1 MADNV
6 ELNPGAGGSIVAAD
20 DIGGVLFQR
29 VKVVHGADGVSAGDV
44 STANPLPVLTMDHDR
59 TVLAYWAVAAAA
71 GTTGT
76 ETAITLSRS
85 NAPGATVTTGTSFAP
100 AAGKRFRLTSF
111 SVATRGNA
119 TATVQTTTFSLRVN
133 TGGAVTTSSAVMLAA
148 RSATPAT
155 ASAWDRVTL
164 VWSGDGPEIIGDGTL
179 QFGLTAN
186 ATYVTNAPTWDV
198 TITGYEY

>member
-6 ELNPGAGGSIVAAD
+6 QLNPGAGGSVIAAD
-20 DIGGVLFQR
+20 DIGGVAFQR
-29 VKVVHGADGVSAGDV
+29 VKVVHGADGTNDGDV
-44 STANPLPVLTMDHDR
+44 SRVNPLPVLTMDHDR
-59 TVLAYWAVAAAA
+59 TVLAFWAVAAAA

-85 NAPGATVTTGTSFAP
+85 NAPGATVTTGTSFVVTS
-100 AAGKRFRLTSF
+100 GKRFRLTSMT
-111 SVATRGNA
+111 VATRGNA
-119 TATVQTTTFSLRVN
+119 TATVQTTTFALRVN
-133 TGGAVTTSSAVMLAA
+133 TGGAVTTSSAVMLSA

-164 VWSGDGPEIIGDGTL
+164 TWSGDGPEITGDGTL
-179 QFGLTAN
+179 QFGMTAA
-186 ATYVTNAPTWDV
+186 ATYTTNAPTWDV

>member
-6 ELNPGAGGSIVAAD
+6 QLNAGAGGSIIAAD
-20 DIGGVLFQR
+20 DIGGVSYQR
-29 VKVVHGADGVSAGDV
+29 VKVVHGADGVNDGDV
-44 STANPLPVLTMDHDR
+44 SGTNPLPVLAMDRDR
-59 TVLAYWAVAAAA
+59 TVLAYWAVGAASGA
-71 GTTGT
+71 TGV

-100 AAGKRFRLTSF
+100 ATGKRFRLTSF
-111 SVATRGNA
+111 SVATRGNNTA
-119 TATVQTTTFSLRVN
+119 TAQTTTFSLRVN

-155 ASAWDRVTL
+155 ANAWDRVTL
-164 VWSGDGPEIIGDGTL
+164 TWSGDGPEIVGDGTL
-179 QFGLTAN
+179 QFGMTAA
-186 ATYVTNAPTWDV
+186 ATYTTNAPTWDV

>member
-6 ELNPGAGGSIVAAD
+6 ELNPGAGGSVIAAD
-20 DIGGVLFQR
+20 DIGGVSYQR
-29 VKVVHGADGVSAGDV
+29 VKVVHGADGVSDGDV
-44 STANPLPVLTMDHDR
+44 SGTNPLPVLAMDRDR

-71 GTTGT
+71 GATTV
-76 ETAITLSRS
+76 ETAVTLSRS
-85 NAPGATVTTGTSFAP
+85 NAPGATVTTGTSWTP

-111 SVATRGNA
+111 SVATRGNNTA
-119 TATVQTTTFSLRVN
+119 TAQTTTFSLRVN

-155 ASAWDRVTL
+155 ANAWDRVTL
-164 VWSGDGPEIIGDGTL
+164 TWSGDGPEIVGDGTL
-179 QFGLTAN
+179 QFGLTAA
-186 ATYVTNAPTWDV
+186 ATYTTNAPTWDV

>member
-85 NAPGATVTTGTSFAP
+85 NAPGATVTTGTSWTP
-100 AAGKRFRLTSF
+100 TAGKRFRLTSF